1 MQPANN
7 FADQKQ
13 LDNDVAP
20 AAAVLHICICLLTT
34 VIAFL
39 VCLSKRQIKEEWT
52 IQIDKT
58 S

>member
-20 AAAVLHICICLLTT
+20 ASVLHICICLLTT

>member
-20 AAAVLHICICLLTT
+20 ASVLHICICLLTT

-52 IQIDKT
+52 IQIDNT